1 MKRQVRQ
8 LTLFELCAQVKQPRT
23 TLTEETQ
30 ETASDVRNTNPEDL
44 HLTTS
49 PDCLAVSVAS
59 GDSGPT
65 VTAISSTSFESDI
78 GLYVPLSSATIC
90 MPDHVRVLLLTKPWT
105 PPDGYTF
112 PGVQESGKTRKFQ
125 TQWLKRFPW
134 LVYSPSKEGG
144 FCKFCALFA
153 PEAVRNQK
161 LGRFISIPLNRY
173 KDTIELCTAHE
184 QLEYHK
190 ISMVDADEFLTRM
203 KDPSADIL
211 HVIDGTR
218 QKQIEDNR
226 RRIIPVIKTV
236 IFCGRQ
242 ELPLRGHRDDGS
254 LLADSPQHNDG
265 VFRAALR
272 FRLDAGD
279 ADLAAHLSSA
289 GANATYLS
297 WETQNEIINA
307 CGSIVA
313 RQIAAEVHSAKFFS
327 ILVDETTD
335 CATKEQCSLS
345 VRYVTNSEVRER
357 FDAFCDLQGD
367 MTAASITSAVV
378 NKLTE
383 LKMDVSM
390 IRGQGYDGA
399 AAMSG
404 RLNGVQ
410 AEIKKLSPAAPYIHC
425 ASHVLNLVTQKSS
438 TVTAVR
444 NAHGLVTEI
453 AKFFNES
460 AKRTTCLQSK
470 ISSTTS
476 VKKLKNVCPTRWVEG
491 HSAVIRFVELLGPV
505 FDALEDLSTQPH
517 QGGNTGSQAT
527 MLLRAISNS
536 EFLVSLFAMEEM
548 CGLLLPLSKSLQSST
563 ADLLAGMRLV
573 DNIVDV
579 LQQRR
584 QNAEAKFN
592 AIFCKVTALS
602 QDLDVQIQLPR
613 RVGRQK
619 NRENYEAT
627 DPEAYYRQAIYI
639 PYMDNILTQLRER
652 FEPHGR
658 MCLRIQ
664 SLIPQ
669 FVDASTFDDL
679 TEALDLY
686 RSDLGPD
693 SVIEGEFERWKLKWT
708 AVAIADRPATAAET
722 IQMCDSFF
730 FPQIYILLQLFL
742 TLPLTSATAERS
754 FSTMRRLKSYLRST
768 MGESRLNGLAQMS
781 INRDLPIDPEQ
792 VLDELAK
799 KKRRLNFVL

>member
-1 MKRQVRQ
+1 
-8 LTLFELCAQVKQPRT
+8 
-23 TLTEETQ
+23 
-30 ETASDVRNTNPEDL
+30 
-44 HLTTS
+44 
-49 PDCLAVSVAS
+49 
-59 GDSGPT
+59 
-65 VTAISSTSFESDI
+65 
-78 GLYVPLSSATIC
+78 
-90 MPDHVRVLLLTKPWT
+90 
-105 PPDGYTF
+105 
-112 PGVQESGKTRKFQ
+112 
-125 TQWLKRFPW
+125 
-134 LVYSPSKEGG
+134 
-144 FCKFCALFA
+144 
-153 PEAVRNQK
+153 
-161 LGRFISIPLNRY
+161 
-173 KDTIELCTAHE
+173 
-184 QLEYHK
+184 
-190 ISMVDADEFLTRM
+190 
-203 KDPSADIL
+203 
-211 HVIDGTR
+211 
-218 QKQIEDNR
+218 
-226 RRIIPVIKTV
+226 
-236 IFCGRQ
+236 
-242 ELPLRGHRDDGS
+242 
-254 LLADSPQHNDG
+254 
-265 VFRAALR
+265 
-272 FRLDAGD
+272 
-279 ADLAAHLSSA
+279 
-289 GANATYLS
+289 
-297 WETQNEIINA
+297 
-307 CGSIVA
+307 
-313 RQIAAEVHSAKFFS
+313 
-327 ILVDETTD
+327 
-335 CATKEQCSLS
+335 
-345 VRYVTNSEVRER
+345 
-357 FDAFCDLQGD
+357 
-367 MTAASITSAVV
+367 
-378 NKLTE
+378 
-383 LKMDVSM
+383 
-390 IRGQGYDGA
+390 
-399 AAMSG
+399 
-404 RLNGVQ
+404 
-410 AEIKKLSPAAPYIHC
+410 
-425 ASHVLNLVTQKSS
+425 
-438 TVTAVR
+438 
-444 NAHGLVTEI
+444 
-453 AKFFNES
+453 
-460 AKRTTCLQSK
+460 
-470 ISSTTS
+470 
-476 VKKLKNVCPTRWVEG
+476 
-491 HSAVIRFVELLGPV
+491 
-505 FDALEDLSTQPH
+505 
-517 QGGNTGSQAT
+517 
-527 MLLRAISNS
+527 MLL
-536 EFLVSLFAMEEM
+536 EEM

-799 KKRRLNFVL
+799 KKRRLNFLL

>member
-1 MKRQVRQ
+1 MKRQV
-8 LTLFELCAQVKQPRT
+8 TLFQLCAQAKQRRT
-23 TLTEETQ
+23 TSAEESS
-30 ETASDVRNTNPEDL
+30 ETASDVRTATPEESNLDS
-44 HLTTS
+44 S
-49 PDCLAVSVAS
+49 PDSPAVSVS
-59 GDSGPT
+59 SGPA
-65 VTAISSTSFESDI
+65 VPPISSTSFESDI
-78 GLYVPLSSATIC
+78 GLYVPLSSTTTGI
-90 MPDHVRVLLLTKPWT
+90 PDHVHALLLTHPWT

-125 TQWLKRFPW
+125 ERWLKRFPW

-161 LGRFISIPLNRY
+161 LGRFISGPLNRY
-173 KDTIELCTAHE
+173 RDAIEHCTAHE

-190 ISMVDADEFLTRM
+190 LAMVHADEFLTRM

-211 HVIDGTR
+211 NLIDQTR
-218 QKQIEDNR
+218 KKRVEDNR

-254 LLADSPQHNDG
+254 LLADYPQHNDG

-272 FRLDAGD
+272 FRMDAGD

-289 GANATYLS
+289 RANATYLS

-307 CGSIVA
+307 CGSILT
-313 RQIAAEVHSAKFFS
+313 RQIAAEVCSAKFFS

-335 CATKEQCSLS
+335 SATKEQCSLS
-345 VRYVTNSEVRER
+345 VRYVTNGEVWER
-357 FDAFCDLQGD
+357 FMAFCDLQGD
-367 MTAASITSAVV
+367 MTAASIASAVV
-378 NKLTE
+378 NKLME
-383 LKMDVSM
+383 LEMDVSM
-390 IRGQGYDGA
+390 IRGQGCDGA

-404 RLNGVQ
+404 RVNGVQ
-410 AEIKKLSPAAPYIHC
+410 AEIKKLSPAALYIHC

-444 NAHGLVTEI
+444 NAHEVVTEI
-453 AKFFNES
+453 SKFFNES

-470 ISSTTS
+470 ISLTS
-476 VKKLKNVCPTRWVEG
+476 GVKKLKNVCPTRCVEG

-505 FDALEDLSTQPH
+505 FAALEDLSRH
-517 QGGNTGSQAT
+517 QGGNNGSQAT
-527 MLLRAISNS
+527 MLLRAISNC
-536 EFLVSLFAMEEM
+536 EFLVSLHVMEEM

-573 DNIVDV
+573 DDIVDV
-579 LQQRR
+579 LEQRR
-584 QNAEAKFN
+584 QNADAKFN
-592 AIFCKVTALS
+592 AIFCKVATLA
-602 QDLDVQIQLPR
+602 QDLDVRLQLPR
-613 RVGRQK
+613 RVGRQM

-627 DPEAYYRQAIYI
+627 DPETFYRQAIYI
-639 PYMDNILTQLRER
+639 PYMDNILAQLRER

-658 MCLRIQ
+658 MCLHIQ
-664 SLIPQ
+664 SLIPR
-669 FVDASTFDDL
+669 FVDASTFNDL
-679 TEALDLY
+679 REALDLY
-686 RSDLGPD
+686 KSDLGPD

-708 AVAIADRPATAAET
+708 SVANADCPGTAAEA
-722 IQMCDSFF
+722 IQMCDSLL
-730 FPQIYILLQLFL
+730 FPQICVLLQLFL

-754 FSTMRRLKSYLRST
+754 FSTMRRLKSYLRNT